1 MALTPF
7 GACVM
12 QLYLYVCILFL
23 LLSVAFVSEKMEKNV
38 CKLWR
43 FCVCGRYWIW
53 SRILTAF
60 VAVAVVVGS
69 PSNWQMCIYT
79 QMQKPIE
86 RMCRQL
92 SIQLQMVFFWSFKSI
107 YEIPL
112 AIRIALQCIAIQWDR
127 TIRTMF
133 MAVSRRPNIS
143 NFIIVKRWHEYSC
156 KTPPRLSLLQ
166 NRKTFNAHRNWWMH
180 ANQPQYINWN
190 GKIEFYSSNTMCNW
204 RTATTTATKKK
215 QNTCNRRY
223 TEEKKQRK
231 KNGIELNI
239 CHLYWFAT
247 YTRANNIVVN
257 IDRWGNYFRLW
268 WFFFRF
274 VSRFMAFFL
283 CTFFQLLY
291 SLFSATL
298 FLTVILKVI

>member
-1 MALTPF
+1 MT
-7 GACVM
+7 
-12 QLYLYVCILFL
+12 ILCLRSL
-23 LLSVAFVSEKMEKNV
+23 LDLKSDFN
-38 CKLWR
+38 R
-43 FCVCGRYWIW
+43 FCCCCCCCWFTIKLANVHLHPNAKANWTYVPTIKY
-53 SRILTAF
+53 STANGF
-60 VAVAVVVGS
+60 
-69 PSNWQMCIYT
+69 
-79 QMQKPIE
+79 
-86 RMCRQL
+86 
-92 SIQLQMVFFWSFKSI
+92 FFWSFKSI